1 MICSKIPL
9 RKHTNL
15 STKRAEMAYDY
26 IIIGSGSAG
35 AIIASRLSESS
46 KNSVL
51 LIESG
56 PGYTSIDQTPNEVK
70 YGFGANRNR
79 SWFFTNPDHGR
90 TFIGKSTE
98 LREPILVPRGKTLG
112 GSSAVNAQIFLRG
125 EPDDYDAWSK
135 SGNDLWGFQE
145 CLPYFRKLENDI
157 DFSGDFHGQ
166 SGPVRCIRTPKN
178 EWQKD
183 SVAFYDGFRDLG
195 YAHVDDHNDPDSTG
209 VGPLPFNTINRIRQN
224 TWLTY
229 LEPHLD
235 RPNLTILSN
244 AQVEKIILDNLQA
257 KGVIVKTERGVETIQ
272 GNEIIVSAGAI
283 NSPQILMLS
292 GIGPDDMLSKKG
304 IKTLLDQ
311 PNLGKN
317 LRDHPQ
323 VPLTWQ
329 VQKGQ
334 ESDPDLR
341 GVDVAIRY
349 TANGSNLRNDMM
361 IHHTSFGMGSKLYF
375 GDTTN
380 MFGRVGMIVAIYLAK
395 GQGELSLRT
404 SDPRI
409 QPYINY
415 NFFKETED
423 LRRMRDAVRMCVE
436 IGAGSSYKDL
446 IDFRLAPS
454 EEILNSDTQLDIWI
468 KENARTSHHISGTC
482 KMGQESDPTSVV
494 DQYGNVHGT
503 KNLKVADASIMPD
516 CPRANTNVPTMMIG
530 EKISDLILNS

>member
-1 MICSKIPL
+1 MICSKTPL

-15 STKRAEMAYDY
+15 PTKRAEMAYDY

-56 PGYTSIDQTPNEVK
+56 PGYTSIDKTPNEVK

-125 EPDDYDAWSK
+125 EPNDYDAWSK

-145 CLPYFRKLENDI
+145 CLPYFRKLENDL
-157 DFSGDFHGQ
+157 DFSGDFHGK

-257 KGVIVKTERGVETIQ
+257 KGVIVKTEKGVETIQ

-292 GIGPDDMLSKKG
+292 GIGPDDMLSKQG

-317 LRDHPQ
+317 HRDHPQ

-375 GDTTN
+375 GDTTD

-482 KMGQESDPTSVV
+482 KMGLESDPTSVV